1 MGMQFVD
8 KEIRGDVAWIYWNS
22 FTEVLANYGED
33 TLDVHE
39 AIGWALHEVRYDPA
53 VKMVV
58 LTGRKDGEFYS
69 VVPAAEYEVPGR
81 LDRINP
87 LKREGGFAGPTHYP
101 DAIETLGLIEKPVI
115 ARVNGDVIGFGQ
127 SVLWGCDI
135 IVAREDAVVSDV
147 HLGQGDVIDHEGVA
161 RGFPMGIT
169 PGDGAMA
176 FFPLYVPP
184 TKLKEYMFLS
194 RALTARELAD
204 MNVVNYAVPF
214 DQLDDVFDEVMD
226 KLAAR
231 PASVLAHT
239 KRVCNKHVIHQTN
252 IARDLSGAYEVLDL
266 WQHGKDGNMSS

>member
-1 MGMQFVD
+1 MGIQFVE
-8 KEIRGDVAWIYWNS
+8 KELRGDVAWLYINR
-22 FTEVLANYGED
+22 FDRVLKEADSE

-39 AIGWALHEVRYDPA
+39 SFGWALHDVRFDPA
-53 VKMVV
+53 VKLVV
-58 LTGRKDGEFYS
+58 LTGREDGEFYS
-69 VVPAAEYEVPGR
+69 VVPASDYAVPGR

-87 LKREGGFAGPTHYP
+87 LKREGGFSGPTHYP

-135 IVAREDAVVSDV
+135 IVAREDAVISDV
-147 HLGQGDVIDHEGVA
+147 HLGQGDVIDHAGTA
-161 RGFPMGIT
+161 RGFPIGIS

-176 FFPLYVPP
+176 FFPLYLPP

-194 RALTARELAD
+194 RAWTAAELAK
-204 MNVVNYAVPF
+204 MNVVNYAVPMER
-214 DQLDDVFDEVMD
+214 LDEVFGEIMA

-239 KRVCNKHVIHQTN
+239 KRVCNKHVLHQSN

-266 WQHGKDGNMSS
+266 WQHGKEGSMG